1 MTSRPNVDIKLC
13 PSVEDLFAVWALKGS
28 GFPGLMF
35 QPDVILESRLSL
47 EHSLTAIPVTFKG
60 WSLDSVVFFFIL
72 RVLSVRILFQDV
84 SHFRFVM
91 DLCVTSSLGSR
102 RQD

>member
-1 MTSRPNVDIKLC
+1 MTSRRPDVDIKLC
-13 PSVEDLFAVWALKGS
+13 PSVEDLFAVWALKGF
-28 GFPGLMF
+28 GFPCLMF

-60 WSLDSVVFFFIL
+60 WSLGFVFFFLL
-72 RVLSVRILFQDV
+72 RVLSVRIFFQDV

-102 RQD
+102 

>member
-1 MTSRPNVDIKLC
+1 MTSRPYVDIKLC
-13 PSVEDLFAVWALKGS
+13 LSVEDLFAVWALKGF
-28 GFPGLMF
+28 GFPCLMF

-60 WSLDSVVFFFIL
+60 WSLDSLVVFFFIL
-72 RVLSVRILFQDV
+72 RVLSVRIFFQDV

-102 RQD
+102 

>member
-1 MTSRPNVDIKLC
+1 MTSSRPDVDIKLC
-13 PSVEDLFAVWALKGS
+13 PSVEDLFAVWALKGF
-28 GFPGLMF
+28 GFPCLVF
-35 QPDVILESRLSL
+35 QPDVILESRLSF

-60 WSLDSVVFFFIL
+60 WSLGFFFFTL
-72 RVLSVRILFQDV
+72 RVLSVRIFFQDV

-102 RQD
+102 